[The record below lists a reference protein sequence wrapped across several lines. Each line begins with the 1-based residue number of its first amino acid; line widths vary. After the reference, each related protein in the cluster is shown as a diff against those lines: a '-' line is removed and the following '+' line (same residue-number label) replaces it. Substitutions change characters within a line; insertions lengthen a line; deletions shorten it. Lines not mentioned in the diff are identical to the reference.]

1 MLNYGDA
8 LNQKQ
13 LKNLKEK
20 GAAISLTY
28 LEWILSS
35 FNLSK
40 LVVWNKRDNW
50 SWSDW
55 IRIWT
60 HNLSVC
66 KRKLN
71 HLTKPAIFG

>member
-20 GAAISLTY
+20 GAAILLTY
-28 LEWILSS
+28 LKWILIS
-35 FNLSK
+35 FNLRK

-50 SWSDW
+50 SWSDR

-60 HNLSVC
+60 QILSVC
-66 KRKLN
+66 KRELN
-71 HLTKPAIFG
+71 HLAKPAIFD

>member
-28 LEWILSS
+28 LDWILSS

-40 LVVWNKRDNW
+40 LVVWNKRDN
-50 SWSDW
+50 
-55 IRIWT
+55 
-60 HNLSVC
+60 
-66 KRKLN
+66 
-71 HLTKPAIFG
+71 

>member
-1 MLNYGDA
+1 MRNYGDA

-20 GAAISLTY
+20 GATILHTY

-60 HNLSVC
+60 HILSVC
-66 KRKLN
+66 KWELN
-71 HLTKPAIFG
+71 HLAKPAIFG

>member
-20 GAAISLTY
+20 GAAILLTY

-35 FNLSK
+35 SNLSK
-40 LVVWNKRDNW
+40 HVVWNKRDNW

-55 IRIWT
+55 T
-60 HNLSVC
+60 HILSVC
-66 KRKLN
+66 KRELN
-71 HLTKPAIFG
+71 HLAKPAIFG